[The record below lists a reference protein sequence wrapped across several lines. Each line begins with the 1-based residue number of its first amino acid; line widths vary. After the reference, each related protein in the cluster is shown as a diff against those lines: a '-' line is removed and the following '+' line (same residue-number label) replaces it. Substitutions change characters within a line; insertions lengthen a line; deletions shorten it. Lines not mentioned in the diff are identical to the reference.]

1 MPVPGA
7 LRLGN
12 TKGEAKSTVSCS
24 PFDVIA
30 KGSETESIWLIV
42 EETVMVRSEV
52 ETVFNTWF
60 AHRLL
65 ANSKCLL

>member
-1 MPVPGA
+1 MYG
-7 LRLGN
+7 LI
-12 TKGEAKSTVSCS
+12 S

-30 KGSETESIWLIV
+30 KGSETEFIWLIV

-52 ETVFNTWF
+52 ETVFNTWI
-60 AHRLL
+60 AHKLL